1 MSVESQRP
9 TARDTPPEPIAIIGI
24 GCRFPGGASDPR
36 AFWDMLCRGVDA
48 ITEVPPD
55 RWDPR
60 RFYDPDPDKAG
71 KTYVKQG
78 GFLSE
83 RIDCFDPLAFGISPR
98 EAHTMDPQQRLLLEV
113 TWEALEDAGLQIER
127 LSGSPTGVFIG
138 AFALDMKMLQSSPLN
153 RDALYSF
160 STTGASMTLL
170 ANRLSY
176 AFDWRGPSLAID
188 TACSSSL
195 VATHHACQSLWR
207 GECRVAIVG
216 GVNVMLRPEYF
227 IVMSKGHYLSPTGR
241 CHTFDERADGY
252 VRGEGAGVVILKPLS
267 AALRDDDPIYALIR
281 ATGVNQ
287 DGQTAGISLPN
298 QDAQVALMEAVYRQA
313 GVAPGEVQ
321 YIEAHGTG
329 TKAGDPVEA
338 RALHR
343 ALSVDRAPGNT
354 VLVGSVKTNIGH
366 LEAGAGIAGLIKTTL
381 CLQHRQIPPNLHFDQ
396 PNPDIP
402 FEEMCI
408 RIPTT
413 VEPWPTGGGR
423 AYAGVN
429 SFGYGGTNAHVLLEA
444 APDSLDVAR
453 PEPASE
459 PGKPLLI
466 PLSARGDQALRALAA
481 TYAGHFGGAGKTV
494 PLPDICYTASR
505 RRSHH
510 HRRAAMVVASREE
523 LSEKLQALAAGTTAP
538 GLIVDQT
545 LAPEERRL
553 AFVCTGMGPQ
563 WWAMGR
569 ELLASEPV
577 FRAKAEACDAVFS
590 RYASWSILDA
600 LTAPQEAS
608 RIAETQIAQPA
619 NFVLQV
625 ALTALWESWGIVP
638 DAIVG
643 HSVGE
648 VSAAYLSGALSME
661 DALLVSFH
669 RSRLQ
674 QTRSGLG
681 TMLAVGLPEDR
692 AAELIEPYAGQVDI
706 GAVNGLASVSLS
718 GDAAALREIAGT
730 LERREVFHRFLQVDV
745 AYHSY
750 QMDAVRDNL
759 LAALATIQPTG
770 TTLPLY
776 STVTGGLIA
785 GGELGAE
792 YWWRNVRQPVRFA
805 RAMQALV
812 EDQHRIFVE
821 VGPHPVL
828 HNSIT
833 DALRTHNIT
842 GHTFASLRRER
853 PERATMLEGLGGLYT
868 LGFCPDWR
876 EVTPCDGRYVKLP
889 TYPWQREHYWHE
901 SQLSKEDRFGQPGPV
916 FLSTPLHLPM
926 PAWEVELNAG
936 FFPYLGDHCLDD
948 AVIFPGAGYI
958 EAGLTVHQA
967 LEPQEA
973 YALEALKFHKML
985 AVDAKEV
992 TLLHLAYDAD
1002 RREYKV
1008 YSRRKADD
1016 LPWEMHASG
1025 RLLPGNAGEGRSV
1038 SLSQLRDQCST
1049 EISAL
1054 EFYRRLGISRFRY
1067 GPYFQ
1072 TLQRIWL
1079 GRDQALARV
1088 EGHPALADDPTRISC
1103 IRPSSMA
1110 PCS

>member
-1 MSVESQRP
+1 
-9 TARDTPPEPIAIIGI
+9 
-24 GCRFPGGASDPR
+24 
-36 AFWDMLCRGVDA
+36 
-48 ITEVPPD
+48 
-55 RWDPR
+55 
-60 RFYDPDPDKAG
+60 
-71 KTYVKQG
+71 
-78 GFLSE
+78 
-83 RIDCFDPLAFGISPR
+83 
-98 EAHTMDPQQRLLLEV
+98 MDPQQRLLLEV

-138 AFALDMKMLQSSPLN
+138 AFALDMKMLQSNPLN
-153 RDALYSF
+153 RDMLYSF

-195 VATHHACQSLWR
+195 VAPHHACQSLWR
-207 GECRVAIVG
+207 GECTLAIVG
-216 GVNVMLRPEYF
+216 GANVMLRPEYF

-241 CHTFDERADGY
+241 CHTFDARADGY

-298 QDAQVALMEAVYRQA
+298 QGAQETLMQTVYRQA

-329 TKAGDPVEA
+329 TKAGDPIEA

-343 ALSVDRAPGNT
+343 ALSVGRALGNT
-354 VLVGSVKTNIGH
+354 ALVGSVKTNIGH

-381 CLQHRQIPPNLHFDQ
+381 CLQNKQVPPNLHFDQ

-408 RIPTT
+408 RVPTT
-413 VEPWPTGGGR
+413 LEPWPTGGER

-453 PEPASE
+453 PDSASE

-466 PLSARGDQALRALAA
+466 PLSARGDQALMALAA
-481 TYAGHFGGAGKTV
+481 TYAGHLCGVGKTV

-510 HRRAAMVVASREE
+510 HRRAAMVVVSREE

-545 LAPEERRL
+545 LVPEERRL

-625 ALTALWESWGIVP
+625 ALAALWEAWGIIP

-648 VSAAYLSGALSME
+648 VSAAYLSGALSIE

-718 GDAAALREIAGT
+718 GDAAASHPCAANGPNGPPCWRASAGFT
-730 LERREVFHRFLQVDV
+730 PSAF
-745 AYHSY
+745 A
-750 QMDAVRDNL
+750 
-759 LAALATIQPTG
+759 PTG
-770 TTLPLY
+770 
-776 STVTGGLIA
+776 
-785 GGELGAE
+785 
-792 YWWRNVRQPVRFA
+792 
-805 RAMQALV
+805 
-812 EDQHRIFVE
+812 
-821 VGPHPVL
+821 GP
-828 HNSIT
+828 
-833 DALRTHNIT
+833 
-842 GHTFASLRRER
+842 
-853 PERATMLEGLGGLYT
+853 
-868 LGFCPDWR
+868 
-876 EVTPCDGRYVKLP
+876 
-889 TYPWQREHYWHE
+889 
-901 SQLSKEDRFGQPGPV
+901 
-916 FLSTPLHLPM
+916 
-926 PAWEVELNAG
+926 
-936 FFPYLGDHCLDD
+936 
-948 AVIFPGAGYI
+948 
-958 EAGLTVHQA
+958 
-967 LEPQEA
+967 
-973 YALEALKFHKML
+973 
-985 AVDAKEV
+985 
-992 TLLHLAYDAD
+992 
-1002 RREYKV
+1002 
-1008 YSRRKADD
+1008 
-1016 LPWEMHASG
+1016 
-1025 RLLPGNAGEGRSV
+1025 
-1038 SLSQLRDQCST
+1038 
-1049 EISAL
+1049 
-1054 EFYRRLGISRFRY
+1054 
-1067 GPYFQ
+1067 
-1072 TLQRIWL
+1072 
-1079 GRDQALARV
+1079 
-1088 EGHPALADDPTRISC
+1088 
-1103 IRPSSMA
+1103 
-1110 PCS
+1110 